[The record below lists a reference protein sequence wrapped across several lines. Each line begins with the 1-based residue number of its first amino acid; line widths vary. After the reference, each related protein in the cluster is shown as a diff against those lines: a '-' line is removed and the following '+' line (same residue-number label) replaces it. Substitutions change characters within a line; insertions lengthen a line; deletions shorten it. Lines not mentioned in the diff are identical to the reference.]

1 VKQLIASP
9 TRSGSL
15 AWTTRMGAV
24 DTNVGCTVMG
34 VEFQRQEANTSTG
47 QRACRQRNMAERTR
61 QER

>member
-1 VKQLIASP
+1 MKQLIASP